1 MSAGT
6 RRAIRAAGAIALG
19 ALLVA
24 FGRRVDWTAVVGAM
38 RLADPVLLAA
48 ALVLN
53 LLSLALKGVR
63 WWVFLRPLGVRSLS
77 LVLRATFAG
86 ASLNNLLV
94 AQGGEGAR
102 VLLVSR
108 ASGVPSAR
116 VLAALALERLLDAA
130 CYLALLGGAAWLVQL
145 PPAIARWRGVAT
157 GALVVGAVI
166 AVTLGLVSQRRGA
179 RAGDPGDAPAGGGV
193 RTYLRRFTASVAE
206 VASLPRLGAA
216 TLLSLAAWG
225 LQVGTYHLV
234 ARAAHLPLPLAGSIA
249 AVLAVGVSFLL
260 RATPGNVGV
269 FQVAYALTVSPLGV
283 AEGPAIAVALLIQ
296 AVQVLPV
303 LVIGSLVAPR
313 LVTAV
318 RSRPAT
324 PPPTSRSSETHPRR
338 NR

>member
-1 MSAGT
+1 M
-6 RRAIRAAGAIALG
+6 RMAAALVLG

-24 FGRRVDWTAVVGAM
+24 FGRRADWRAVAAAARV
-38 RLADPVLLAA
+38 ADPMLLAA

-108 ASGVPSAR
+108 AAGVSSAR
-116 VLAALALERLLDAA
+116 VLAALTLERLLDAA
-130 CYLALLGGAAWLVQL
+130 CYLALLGGAAWLLEL
-145 PPAIARWRGVAT
+145 PPTIARWRGVAT
-157 GALVVGAVI
+157 AALAVGAV
-166 AVTLGLVSQRRGA
+166 AVVALGVLAGRRRVCDMDQDDALAAGA
-179 RAGDPGDAPAGGGV
+179 IRV
-193 RTYLRRFTASVAE
+193 YLRRFTAGVAE
-206 VASLPRLGAA
+206 VASLPRLAAA
-216 TLLSLAAWG
+216 TILSLAAWA

-234 ARAAHLPLPLAGSIA
+234 ARAANLPLPLAGSIA
-249 AVLAVGVSFLL
+249 AVLAVGLSFLV

-269 FQVAYALTVSPLGV
+269 FQVAYALTVRPLGV

-303 LVIGSLVAPR
+303 LLVGSLVAPR

-318 RSRPAT
+318 RSWPAT
-324 PPPTSRSSETHPRR
+324 PPPTARSCERPRR
-338 NR
+338 PSR